1 MSTFYRSRLFQKF
14 WQIAAI
20 GYLMA
25 IFVLSSIPGL
35 TPPPLGFA
43 WQDKFYHFLEYA
55 ILSVILFTAF
65 RSTARKMWRK
75 NAHWLTVLVALFY
88 AATDEIHQTFV
99 RNRNGDF
106 WDWVADGVGIIAV
119 QILIFLGRLVLSK
132 IKLTSP
138 YPFPKRRGSG

>member
-1 MSTFYRSRLFQKF
+1 MSTFNRGRLFQKF

-25 IFVLSSIPGL
+25 IFILSSIPGL

-43 WQDKFYHFLEYA
+43 WQDKFYHFLEYS

-65 RSTARKMWRK
+65 RSTVREMWRK
-75 NAHWLTVLVALFY
+75 NAHWLTILIAIFY

-106 WDWVADGVGIIAV
+106 WDWVADGVGVILV
-119 QILIFLGRLVLSK
+119 QVVIFLFRYVSGIR
-132 IKLTSP
+132 KLTP
-138 YPFPKRRGSG
+138 P

>member
-1 MSTFYRSRLFQKF
+1 MSTSDRGRLFQKF

-43 WQDKFYHFLEYA
+43 WQDKLYHFLEYA
-55 ILSVILFTAF
+55 LLSLLLFLAF
-65 RSTARKMWRK
+65 HTSAREKLRK
-75 NAHWLTVLVALFY
+75 NAHLLTLAIGVIY
-88 AATDEIHQTFV
+88 AASDEIHQAFV

-106 WDWVADGVGIIAV
+106 WDWVADGVGVVAIQIAMFV
-119 QILIFLGRLVLSK
+119 AIWLS
-132 IKLTSP
+132 
-138 YPFPKRRGSG
+138 RRVK